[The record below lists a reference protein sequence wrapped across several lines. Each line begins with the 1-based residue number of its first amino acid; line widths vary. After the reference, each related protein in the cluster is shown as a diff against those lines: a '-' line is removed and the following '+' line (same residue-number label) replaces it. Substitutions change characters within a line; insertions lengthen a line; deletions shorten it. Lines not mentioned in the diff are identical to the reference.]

1 VAIADFGINTQVHL
15 QAIAPDWPGEWLGV
29 SGFWWHWL
37 FFTVVVIAFVLAM
50 VMGVIY
56 IERRGMGRMQSRLG
70 PNRTGPFGLLQ
81 PVADAV
87 KVLLKENIVPA
98 KADKLVHWLAPVV
111 AFAPALMIFAVIPF
125 QNGALLADLNI
136 GILYVVAISSVST
149 VGVFMAGW
157 GSSNKYSLL
166 GAMRN
171 VAAVV
176 SYEIPLVLAVLGVVL
191 IAGSLSM
198 NQIVLAQNIPF
209 ILLQPL
215 GFLIFFIAGC
225 AEINRSPFDLM
236 EADSELVAG
245 FHTEYSGMK
254 FAMFYLVE
262 YAEAV
267 AIAAIITTLF
277 LGGWRG
283 PLLPPF
289 LWFIIKIFIVFF
301 FMVWTR
307 STLPRVRIDQL
318 MALAWKFLFPLSLI
332 NLFIT
337 ALQVLI
343 WPTGL
348 PWVLIIVNF
357 AIMAILILLWS
368 KSFKLGGGRLEV

>member
-1 VAIADFGINTQVHL
+1 MISNLGSNLERCWQTL
-15 QAIAPDWPGEWLGV
+15 PPDWPG
-29 SGFWWHWL
+29 GFWWHWL
-37 FFTVVVIAFVLAM
+37 VFTVIIIAFVLAL
-50 VMGVIY
+50 VMGCIY
-56 IERRGMGRMQSRLG
+56 IERRGMGRMQARLG

-81 PVADAV
+81 PVADAI
-87 KVLLKENIVPA
+87 KVLLKEDLVPA
-98 KADKLVHWLAPVV
+98 RADKIVHWLAPVV
-111 AFAPALMIFAVIPF
+111 AFTPALMIFAVVPF
-125 QNGALLADLNI
+125 QDGALLADLNI

-149 VGVFMAGW
+149 VGIFMAGW
-157 GSSNKYSLL
+157 GSNSKYPLL

-176 SYEIPLVLAVLGVVL
+176 SYEIPLVISILGVVL
-191 IAGSLSM
+191 IAGSLSL
-198 NQIVLAQNIPF
+198 NQIVLAQDIPF

-254 FAMFYLVE
+254 FALFYLME

-267 AIAAIITTLF
+267 AISAIIATLF

-283 PLLPPF
+283 PLLPPW
-289 LWFIIKIFIVFF
+289 LWFLIKVIAVFF
-301 FMVWTR
+301 VMVWTR
-307 STLPRVRIDQL
+307 TTFPRVRIDQL
-318 MALAWKFLFPLSLI
+318 MALAWKFLLPLALI

-337 ALQVLI
+337 GVEVLT
-343 WPTGL
+343 WPIAL
-348 PWVLIIVNF
+348 PWVMIFVNI
-357 AIMAILILLWS
+357 AIMVILVLLWS
-368 KSFKLGGGRLEV
+368 RFFKLGRGRVEV

>member
-1 VAIADFGINTQVHL
+1 MMALTGLTAIGRLPLAVVP
-15 QAIAPDWPGEWLGV
+15 PDWPAHNY
-29 SGFWWHWL
+29 WWHWL
-37 FFTVVVIAFVLAM
+37 FFTVALIAFVLAM
-50 VMGVIY
+50 VMGAIY

-87 KVLLKENIVPA
+87 KVLLKENIVPD
-98 KADKLVHWLAPVV
+98 KADKLIHWLAPVI
-111 AFAPALMIFAVIPF
+111 AFFPVMMIFAVVPF
-125 QNGALLADLNI
+125 QNGALLADLNV
-136 GILYVVAISSVST
+136 GILYIVAISSIST

-176 SYEIPLVLAVLGVVL
+176 SYEIPLVLSIVGVVL
-191 IAGSLSM
+191 AAGSLSM
-198 NQIVLAQNIPF
+198 NQIVVAQDIPF

-215 GFLIFFIAGC
+215 GFLLFFTASC

-236 EADSELVAG
+236 EADSEIVAG

-262 YAEAV
+262 YAEA
-267 AIAAIITTLF
+267 IAMSAIITTLF

-283 PLLPPF
+283 PLLPPW
-289 LWFIIKIFIVFF
+289 LWFIVKTLIVFF
-301 FMVWTR
+301 VMVWTR
-307 STLPRVRIDQL
+307 TTLPRVRIDQL
-318 MALAWKFLFPLSLI
+318 MALAWKFLLPLALI

-337 ALQVLI
+337 AIQVLA
-343 WPTGL
+343 WPDAL
-348 PWVLIIVNF
+348 PWIMVIINI
-357 AIMAILILLWS
+357 AIMVVLVVIWS
-368 KSFKLGGGRLEV
+368 KLFKLGWGRVEV

>member
-1 VAIADFGINTQVHL
+1 MANPWVHW
-15 QAIAPDWPGEWLGV
+15 AV
-29 SGFWWHWL
+29 
-37 FFTVVVIAFVLAM
+37 FTVIGIAFVLVM
-50 VMGVIY
+50 VIAAIY
-56 IERRGMGRMQSRLG
+56 IERRGIAYFAARVG
-70 PNRTGPFGLLQ
+70 PNRTGPFGIFQ
-81 PVADAV
+81 AIADAI
-87 KVLLKENIVPA
+87 KVLFKEMITPA
-98 KADKLVHWLAPVV
+98 QSDKLVYWLAPAVV
-111 AFAPALMIFAVIPF
+111 FAPVIMAYAVIPF

-149 VGVFMAGW
+149 VGIFMAGW

-176 SYEIPLVLAVLGVVL
+176 SYEIPLVLAIVGVVL
-191 IAGSLSM
+191 IAGSLSL
-198 NQIVLAQNIPF
+198 NQIVLAQDVPF

-215 GFLIFFIAGC
+215 GFLLFFAAGC

-236 EADSELVAG
+236 EADSEIVAG

-267 AIAAIITTLF
+267 AISAIITTLF

-283 PLLPPF
+283 PLLPPW
-289 LWFIIKIFIVFF
+289 LWFIIKVLIVFF
-301 FMVWTR
+301 TMVWTR
-307 STLPRVRIDQL
+307 TTLPRIRIDQL
-318 MALAWKFLFPLSLI
+318 MALAWKFLFPMSII

-337 ALQVLI
+337 C
-343 WPTGL
+343 
-348 PWVLIIVNF
+348 
-357 AIMAILILLWS
+357 LLYTS
-368 KSFKLGGGRLEV
+368 PSPRDLSTSRMPSSA

>member
-1 VAIADFGINTQVHL
+1 MAITEMVIKTL
-15 QAIAPDWPGEWLGV
+15 PMQAVPPDWPGGY
-29 SGFWWHWL
+29 WWHWL
-37 FFTVVVIAFVLAM
+37 FFTVVLIAFVLIM

-81 PVADAV
+81 PVADAI
-87 KVLLKENIVPA
+87 KVLLKEDIVPG
-98 KADKLVHWLAPVV
+98 KADKLIHWLAPVV

-176 SYEIPLVLAVLGVVL
+176 SYEMPLVLAVLGVVL
-191 IAGSLSM
+191 VAGSLSL
-198 NQIVLAQNIPF
+198 NQIVMAQNIPF

-277 LGGWRG
+277 LSGWRG
-283 PLLPPF
+283 PLLPPW
-289 LWFIIKIFIVFF
+289 LWFIAKIFIVFF
-301 FMVWTR
+301 VMVWTR

-318 MALAWKFLFPLSLI
+318 MALAWKFLFPLSII

-343 WPTGL
+343 WPVAL

-357 AIMAILILLWS
+357 AIMAVLILLWS
-368 KSFKLGGGRLEV
+368 KSFKLGGGRLAV